1 MEEQQDKFGMGRA
14 PDAIGVVEEVVFH
27 NPSNDYTVLELID
40 SRTNELVTAVG
51 MIPYAAEGET
61 LLLWGDWANHPDYG
75 KQLCVTVYDKQ
86 LPTNTSD
93 ILRYLSSKT
102 IRGVGPSTALK
113 MVNRFGAETFD
124 VIEKHPE
131 WLADIPGITRKKAA
145 EINAAF
151 RQQAEL
157 RSLMTL
163 CGGKIGVA
171 AVNRIFRMWGNSA
184 TGFLKRDPYR
194 LCRDVGGISFEKA
207 DEIAEMLGVGREA
220 DVRVRAGIDYVL
232 SYNASVNGHSCLPRE
247 KLLAAAAQTLSLD
260 EESVEAALE
269 EEVRQGNAASHRI
282 ADREMIFSR
291 TCEEAEQTVAD
302 RLSEISRGAVTFA
315 HTDLVRLIDRM
326 ETEWGIQYAAMQRQ
340 AIGEALSSG
349 VMIITGGPGTGKT
362 TIIRAL
368 LRIFDILGFKTALA
382 APTGRAAK
390 RMSEATVHEAKTVHR
405 MLEMERTAEDVPRF
419 RRDSENPLD
428 EMAVI
433 VDEASMIDLPLM
445 ASLVRAMRRGS
456 RLILVGDADQLPSVG
471 CGNVLS
477 DLIASGAFPTV
488 RLTEIFRQAEESL
501 IVTNAHRINEGQ
513 MPLLDVKDADFFFLS
528 RPQEESIVPTVVSLI
543 SQRLPKAYGA
553 DIRARIQVI
562 SPTRRGRAGTEQ
574 LNLALQAAL
583 NPPEKGKR
591 EVKAHGVVFRTGD
604 RVMQIRNHYDLEW
617 KKGDFEGMGVFNG
630 DMGEIVKIDPE
641 EETLSVSFDERIVKY
656 EFSML
661 DELELAYAV
670 TVHKSQGS
678 EYPVVIMPL
687 ASAPPMLQTRNLLY
701 TALTRAREK
710 VILVGRRE
718 IVSQMVE
725 NDRQVL
731 RYTGLQQ
738 RLEGAR

>member
-1 MEEQQDKFGMGRA
+1 MK
-14 PDAIGVVEEVVFH
+14 
-27 NPSNDYTVLELID
+27 
-40 SRTNELVTAVG
+40 
-51 MIPYAAEGET
+51 
-61 LLLWGDWANHPDYG
+61 
-75 KQLCVTVYDKQ
+75 
-86 LPTNTSD
+86 
-93 ILRYLSSKT
+93 SKIT
-102 IRGVGPSTALK
+102 IFL
-113 MVNRFGAETFD
+113 
-124 VIEKHPE
+124 
-131 WLADIPGITRKKAA
+131 
-145 EINAAF
+145 
-151 RQQAEL
+151 
-157 RSLMTL
+157 SLMI
-163 CGGKIGVA
+163 C
-171 AVNRIFRMWGNSA
+171 
-184 TGFLKRDPYR
+184 
-194 LCRDVGGISFEKA
+194 C
-207 DEIAEMLGVGREA
+207 
-220 DVRVRAGIDYVL
+220 
-232 SYNASVNGHSCLPRE
+232 
-247 KLLAAAAQTLSLD
+247 LAAAAQTLSLD